1 MARKKT
7 RTASEMFPLVVE
19 FKRSGMTQQAFSE
32 KKQIAYGMFLYWL
45 KKYND
50 SKKPMPLAKPANF
63 SEVKV
68 TPAKPERMIII
79 KYESGT
85 EVHIPV

>member
-1 MARKKT
+1 
-7 RTASEMFPLVVE
+7 MFPLVAE
-19 FKRSGMTQQAFSE
+19 FKRSGMTQQAFSK

-50 SKKPMPLAKPANF
+50 TQKPKSPRKTAHF
-63 SEVKV
+63 TEVKV
-68 TPAKPERMIII
+68 AAARPERMIII
-79 KYESGT
+79 KYGSGT

>member
-7 RTASEMFPLVVE
+7 KRASEMFPLVSE

-32 KKQIAYGMFLYWL
+32 KKKISYGMFMYWL
-45 KKYND
+45 KKYKD
-50 SKKPMPLAKPANF
+50 SQRPKPQAKAASF

-68 TPAKPERMIII
+68 TPAQQDHIII
-79 KYESGT
+79 KCASGT
-85 EVHIPV
+85 EVRIPV

>member
-1 MARKKT
+1 
-7 RTASEMFPLVVE
+7 MFPLVAE
-19 FKRSGMTQQAFSE
+19 FKSSGMTQQAFSE

-50 SKKPMPLAKPANF
+50 SKKPKPRAKAASF
-63 SEVKV
+63 AEVKV
-68 TPAKPERMIII
+68 AAAQPERMIII
-79 KYESGT
+79 KYGSGT

>member
-1 MARKKT
+1 
-7 RTASEMFPLVVE
+7 MFPLVAE

-50 SKKPMPLAKPANF
+50 AQKPKSQPKTAHF
-63 SEVKV
+63 TEVKV
-68 TPAKPERMIII
+68 AVAQPERMIII
-79 KYESGT
+79 KYGSGT

>member
-7 RTASEMFPLVVE
+7 KKASEMFPLVAE

-50 SKKPMPLAKPANF
+50 SKQPNPQARAASF
-63 SEVKV
+63 TEVKV
-68 TPAKPERMIII
+68 SSVTPERMIII
-79 KYESGT
+79 KYGSGT
-85 EVHIPV
+85 EVRIPV

>member
-1 MARKKT
+1 MARRKT
-7 RTASEMFPLVVE
+7 KTASEMFPLVAE

-50 SKKPMPLAKPANF
+50 SKQLKRQVKAAHF
-63 SEVKV
+63 TEVKV
-68 TPAKPERMIII
+68 TSAQPERMIII
-79 KYESGT
+79 KYGSGT
-85 EVHIPV
+85 EVRIPV